1 MTAALDRSDPS
12 DLRHLIFEGTTRP
25 VQRGITGNDSP
36 FPVASRM
43 FCVQEVD
50 RITRSSV
57 SVAVWQPVDLCVD
70 LYVRVDIE
78 TFA

>member
-1 MTAALDRSDPS
+1 MTADLDRSDPS

-36 FPVASRM
+36 FLLASHM

-57 SVAVWQPVDLCVD
+57 SWALWQSIELGVDN
-70 LYVRVDIE
+70 
-78 TFA
+78 